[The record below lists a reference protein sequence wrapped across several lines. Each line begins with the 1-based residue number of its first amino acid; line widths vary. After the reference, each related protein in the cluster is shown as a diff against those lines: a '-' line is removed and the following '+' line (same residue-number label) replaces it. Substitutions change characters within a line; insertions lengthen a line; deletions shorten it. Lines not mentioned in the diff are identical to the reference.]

1 MLIKIFDFL
10 YKHLFFIIN
19 RIKYKFNY
27 KTIDDYYK
35 TKFLEIFLI
44 KNGNFFVLNCD
55 EINAINT
62 KLLISSKVKFSEI
75 IENIIKHYNLNE
87 KEIDGSRLFIKY
99 EVKERQFFL
108 CKNTNNIKNL
118 YFEIYSIKKLKCLN
132 SNSISFVQFGEKDLT
147 KLFQKYAGPLNNFY
161 YDTNYSQYINEIYD
175 IDSNEFLFDNDET
188 ISNKLVVSD
197 LLLNDY
203 EYSKPFNGIIK
214 LKNNISDDKMEFSNS
229 FDSKLIKNN
238 FTNFKFTID
247 KKYFF
252 NLLKDVF
259 NSFNKKMK

>member
-44 KNGNFFVLNCD
+44 KNSNFFVLNCD

-87 KEIDGSRLFIKY
+87 KKLM
-99 EVKERQFFL
+99 EVVYL
-108 CKNTNNIKNL
+108 
-118 YFEIYSIKKLKCLN
+118 
-132 SNSISFVQFGEKDLT
+132 
-147 KLFQKYAGPLNNFY
+147 
-161 YDTNYSQYINEIYD
+161 
-175 IDSNEFLFDNDET
+175 
-188 ISNKLVVSD
+188 
-197 LLLNDY
+197 
-203 EYSKPFNGIIK
+203 
-214 LKNNISDDKMEFSNS
+214 
-229 FDSKLIKNN
+229 
-238 FTNFKFTID
+238 
-247 KKYFF
+247 
-252 NLLKDVF
+252 
-259 NSFNKKMK
+259 